1 MHVRWILTAAVALAV
16 VAACNKDQDRIAP
29 KADADI
35 ALDKNKDPG
44 FRTKQPAQAEVLV
57 SGARLVPIL
66 TTGDILPGSNLP
78 WAPIPDGLGAYRDG
92 TGIVV
97 FANHEITASGVTS
110 SNGGPAFLFSRVS
123 RLQLDPSSLN
133 IMNGEYAED
142 GSGGYIRFCSAT
154 WADAKENLPTGFFL
168 SGEENGA
175 TAKGSVVLATSGA
188 GQKTELPHLG
198 AFSHENTVPLPGY
211 DQRRGAGH
219 GRLAGAVGALS
230 LRGGGRGRLPER

>member
-1 MHVRWILTAAVALAV
+1 M
-16 VAACNKDQDRIAP
+16 
-29 KADADI
+29 
-35 ALDKNKDPG
+35 
-44 FRTKQPAQAEVLV
+44 LV

-66 TTGDILPGSNLP
+66 TTGDILPGSSLP
-78 WAPIPDGLGAYRDG
+78 WAPVPDGLGAYRDG

-110 SNGGPAFLFSRVS
+110 SNGGPAFRFSRVS

-175 TAKGSVVLATSGA
+175 TAKGSVVLATSGRDRRLSCRNSA
-188 GQKTELPHLG
+188 PSVTRTPCRCLV
-198 AFSHENTVPLPGY
+198 TR
-211 DQRRGAGH
+211 RRGAGH
-219 GRLAGAVGALS
+219 GRLAGTVGALS